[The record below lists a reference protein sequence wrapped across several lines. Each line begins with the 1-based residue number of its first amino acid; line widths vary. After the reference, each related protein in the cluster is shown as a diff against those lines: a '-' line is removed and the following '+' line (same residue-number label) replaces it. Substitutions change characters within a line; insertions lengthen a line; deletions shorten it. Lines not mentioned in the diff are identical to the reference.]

1 MRTSI
6 PCMGAILSY
15 WLRWC
20 GPLFPTGFHFSF
32 LKAANGPITV
42 EYLCQDQIKQS
53 VSTQPTVTNQ
63 DSNIIQKNHRKKNGD
78 GGEQEAPP
86 RRQSS
91 QHKNET
97 QENCV
102 HTSSWAWF
110 LVFSSWSSSKH
121 WVGYQE
127 EAPAR
132 TSSSSAMTSTSTST
146 ISPRNNRLDSLMT
159 LMMKI
164 GNITKPFWQRWR
176 IIKILTILTRT
187 TMILGNITLN
197 GIKQWVQ
204 YDTVQYSMV
213 HISCALDVCRLFYL
227 FLFWFIHSFTQL
239 YSYNVCV

>member
-6 PCMGAILSY
+6 PCMGAIVSY
-15 WLRWC
+15 WLRWY
-20 GPLFPTGFHFSF
+20 GAAPFS
-32 LKAANGPITV
+32 NGISF
-42 EYLCQDQIKQS
+42 LCQDQIKQS
-53 VSTQPTVTNQ
+53 VPTQPTVTNQ

-132 TSSSSAMTSTSTST
+132 TSSSSAMTSTST

-164 GNITKPFWQRWR
+164 GNITKLFWQRWR

-204 YDTVQYSMV
+204 YDKIQYGT
-213 HISCALDVCRLFYL
+213 HIMCTRCL
-227 FLFWFIHSFTQL
+227 
-239 YSYNVCV
+239 